1 MLRVRSAAWRTRP
14 SRNSSPLAVAST
26 KSMEK
31 SATENRIAD
40 ARASNRRTENTAS
53 ITLVLAARIAAASPS
68 IHFRALLPFMAH
80 MTSSFAFRFSSSQVR
95 SIVRLGSLGWHLARK
110 EHGEQAAILI
120 LPKNLEHHL
129 LPLAKIRQGPMQ
141 PVERV
146 HAVVIDLHDDVA
158 GREADI
164 LSETAGLHLRD
175 KYAALTLHSEMLRS
189 FRTQSFRMEAKLRGR
204 VLIGGLFL
212 FVRSS

>member
-31 SATENRIAD
+31 SAAENRMAD

-53 ITLVLAARIAAASPS
+53 ITLVLAARAAASPS
-68 IHFRALLPFMAH
+68 SNFQAPLPFMAH
-80 MTSSFAFRFSSSQVR
+80 MTSSFAFRFSSTQVR
-95 SIVRLGSLGWHLARK
+95 SIVRLGWHLARK
-110 EHGEQAAILI
+110 EHREQAPILI

-129 LPLAKIRQGPMQ
+129 LPLAKIGQGPMQ
-141 PVERV
+141 PVEGV
-146 HAVVIDLHDDVA
+146 HAVVIDLHDDVS

-164 LSETAGLHLRD
+164 LSETSRLHFGD
-175 KYAALTLHSEMLRS
+175 KDAVLTLHSEMPCP
-189 FRTQSFRMEAKLRGR
+189 FRRDRKSTRLN
-204 VLIGGLFL
+204 
-212 FVRSS
+212 SSHSQISYAVFCLKKKK